1 MLGSAFERQP
11 GHFFA
16 GSGHRPATVVAA
28 GDASEAG
35 NMLSE
40 KANDMGVIGHGVCN
54 SRDGQR
60 PFLGL

>member
-16 GSGHRPATVVAA
+16 GSGHGPATVVAA

-40 KANDMGVIGHGVCN
+40 KANDMGVIGHGA
-54 SRDGQR
+54 
-60 PFLGL
+60 